1 MDKVVWWGV
10 KVRGRWRRHKGRR
23 RIHLGGGFFFM
34 QSTRGDFGSFETELE
49 QWDLQCT
56 PGLRGFGLG
65 GLGRP

>member
-1 MDKVVWWGV
+1 MDKVFG
-10 KVRGRWRRHKGRR
+10 GERRFEGGGGGIRK
-23 RIHLGGGFFFM
+23 GGGFIW
-34 QSTRGDFGSFETELE
+34 RGGDSCSLREEIFGSFETKLE

>member
-1 MDKVVWWGV
+1 
-10 KVRGRWRRHKGRR
+10 
-23 RIHLGGGFFFM
+23 M
-34 QSTRGDFGSFETELE
+34 QSTRGDFWELWDRVSG

>member
-1 MDKVVWWGV
+1 MGSEGSGGGGGGI
-10 KVRGRWRRHKGRR
+10 RE
-23 RIHLGGGFFFM
+23 GGGFFLGGIH
-34 QSTRGDFGSFETELE
+34 SCSLREDIFGSFERELE

>member
-1 MDKVVWWGV
+1 
-10 KVRGRWRRHKGRR
+10 
-23 RIHLGGGFFFM
+23 M
-34 QSTRGDFGSFETELE
+34 QSTRGDFFFGSFDTKLE